1 MIIYLIS
8 LLVIGSAI
16 AWSLKKAPSV
26 RNCGERMNKKK
37 SKNERDII
45 QMMPLFLAKN
55 AYLISFDLNSIIFLS
70 VYRKLLN
77 A

>member
-16 AWSLKKAPSV
+16 AWSLKKAPSDTELW
-26 RNCGERMNKKK
+26 GEDEQE
-37 SKNERDII
+37 NERDII

>member
-16 AWSLKKAPSV
+16 AWSLKK
-26 RNCGERMNKKK
+26 K

-45 QMMPLFLAKN
+45 QMMSLFLAKN

>member
-1 MIIYLIS
+1 
-8 LLVIGSAI
+8 
-16 AWSLKKAPSV
+16 
-26 RNCGERMNKKK
+26 MNKKK

>member
-16 AWSLKKAPSV
+16 AWSLKKAPSDTELW
-26 RNCGERMNKKK
+26 GEDEQEK